1 MTVSGSAPNA
11 AVPIPSAPSE
21 SASTA
26 GLTDASVEGA
36 TDVVGSSTT
45 VDAAVVVEVV
55 EGLVDVLVVDDAG
68 AAVVAGTVVVGSD
81 AGCVVGASAAPG
93 PSDPHAPRSS
103 ENAVKETR
111 TRRFMRRQS
120 GGAQSLNLGCRTA
133 NRGASARR
141 RRSR

>member
-26 GLTDASVEGA
+26 GLTDASVGGP

-45 VDAAVVVEVV
+45 VDAAAVVVE
-55 EGLVDVLVVDDAG
+55 GPVDVLVVDAAG

-111 TRRFMRRQS
+111 TRRVMRRPS